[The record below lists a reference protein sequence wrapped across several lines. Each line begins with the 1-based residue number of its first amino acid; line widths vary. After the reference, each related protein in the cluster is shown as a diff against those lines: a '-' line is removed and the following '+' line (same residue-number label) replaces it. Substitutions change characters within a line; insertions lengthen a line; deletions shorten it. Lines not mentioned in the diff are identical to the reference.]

1 MSPITTSAFTAAL
14 VADGPAPESSVYAR
28 GFGSLVGSWAVKG
41 RRLDEASGIWKERE
55 FTWIVSFILG
65 GHAIQDVEVVPSV
78 DDPEV
83 METLATGVRVYDPD
97 AGLWRVSF
105 FAPQTGDFCHLV
117 ASRHRDGI
125 RQDGSQTDER
135 PIRWNFS
142 AITETSYVWD
152 AWVSNDDGRTWEL
165 TEHNEAVRVS

>member
-1 MSPITTSAFTAAL
+1 MTSASTAAFAAAL
-14 VADGPAPESSVYAR
+14 IADGPAPESSVYAS
-28 GFGSLVGSWAVKG
+28 GFASLVGSWAVRG
-41 RRLDEASGIWKERE
+41 RRLDEASGTWKERE
-55 FTWIVSFILG
+55 FTWIVSFILD
-65 GHAIQDVEVVPSV
+65 GHAIQDVEVVPSAT
-78 DDPEV
+78 DPEV

-105 FAPQTGDFCHLV
+105 FGPRTGDFCHLV
-117 ASRHRDGI
+117 ATTARDGI

-142 AITETSYVWD
+142 AMTPTSYSWD

-165 TEHNEAVRVS
+165 TEHNEAVRLS